1 MNGRVLRIPVGGMY
15 QEWQHLMDLVEEDT
29 AKSLEELASKKDWRI
44 VLPEEARE
52 FGFDELVD
60 WSVPETDVLVL
71 IDENYLVC
79 VPKKFMFPGN

>member
-1 MNGRVLRIPVGGMY
+1 MNGRVLRIPVGGMQ

-44 VLPEEARE
+44 VLPEEARG

-79 VPKKFMFPGN
+79 VPKKFMFPRN